1 MIETDN
7 MPIGKSIEDN
17 IHLSLWYF
25 AREEMCVCAICFFQA
40 IDSAKMVEYENP
52 GLNVKEFSPLSK
64 TEPKILRYSLGG
76 ENKYSLV
83 YTMISNP

>member
-1 MIETDN
+1 
-7 MPIGKSIEDN
+7 
-17 IHLSLWYF
+17 
-25 AREEMCVCAICFFQA
+25 
-40 IDSAKMVEYENP
+40 MVEYENP